1 MRNADRSGATLP
13 SATIL
18 ASSVRSS
25 AEEKVGILRRYGSAP
40 DVVPVESALAM
51 FSEITLIRPACA
63 RSPDVAI
70 PIERPKSLVSLA
82 MILSLHCHPSAFSPL
97 PQSNLKSFASA
108 LADRRLQQM
117 QALAVERG
125 GRRVV
130 HLVGRDLEHFLF
142 QADGVAGGPGL
153 ETDLLVLIE
162 TFARARW
169 PDMRGAGAQ
178 HRQRPHRA
186 GNRAGR
192 IQFRFN
198 QIARLEIRR
207 VGIGDV
213 FGQHALPFLVPL
225 HLGTQR
231 RQHWK
236 IVDGH
241 GAPLSIQR
249 VDSPGG
255 LDSLR

>member
-130 HLVGRDLEHFLF
+130 HLVGGDLEHFLF

-153 ETDLLVLIE
+153 KAGSAILVEAL
-162 TFARARW
+162 ARAGQ
-169 PDMRGAGAQ
+169 PDVTRAGAQ
-178 HRQRPHRA
+178 HRQWPHRA

-192 IQFRFN
+192 VEFWFN
-198 QIARLEIRR
+198 QIAWLEIRR

-213 FGQHALPFLVPL
+213 L
-225 HLGTQR
+225 
-231 RQHWK
+231 RQN
-236 IVDGH
+236 
-241 GAPLSIQR
+241 A
-249 VDSPGG
+249 
-255 LDSLR
+255 